1 MTPHASRGW
10 WLAVAVISSAA
21 VGCSSDTRPTAP
33 LSTNTS
39 AALAVANTFQHMGD
53 SVVAAQGDSDDAGR
67 FYGAAAVLRRV
78 PVYDTITVL
87 VDSVPMTFNA
97 VALAVDDTGS
107 TACPMPPMDDGHDQ
121 AYECPW
127 GAPRMTHTL
136 FAWQPGHPPHIIQL
150 VASSDSGA
158 IGLPQMMHGGPQGD
172 SASRDT
178 TGAVPAVPARL
189 KYFDGAGGI
198 WWGSAGAQQNTVVPN
213 GQPCPTPVD
222 SSAADSAASGSSSH
236 GDREGHGWGNG
247 SHMGSASCQM
257 AAFTF
262 QFNGTVDVPP
272 VAWGR
277 NLASGTHTVSLSA
290 TAVPG
295 AYITVGGAFMHR

>member
-1 MTPHASRGW
+1 MIAGDNYGEAGAIEFYAAATDFPTSICGCGSYWYFGPGDIPGTVLIVIGTDSAELATFYGDVRLRGAHPQSLVGAGGARRSHLGGASAAHDAAGALAAIGGAELAQSRVAFAARNLCAPARHSGNLREYHAANPRETGGPMTPHASRGW
-10 WLAVAVISSAA
+10 WLAVAAISSAA

-87 VDSVPMTFNA
+87 VDSVPVTFNA

-121 AYECPW
+121 GYECPW
-127 GAPRMTHTL
+127 GAPRATHTL

-158 IGLPQMMHGGPQGD
+158 IGLP
-172 SASRDT
+172 R
-178 TGAVPAVPARL
+178 
-189 KYFDGAGGI
+189 
-198 WWGSAGAQQNTVVPN
+198 
-213 GQPCPTPVD
+213 
-222 SSAADSAASGSSSH
+222 
-236 GDREGHGWGNG
+236 
-247 SHMGSASCQM
+247 
-257 AAFTF
+257 
-262 QFNGTVDVPP
+262 
-272 VAWGR
+272 
-277 NLASGTHTVSLSA
+277 
-290 TAVPG
+290 
-295 AYITVGGAFMHR
+295 